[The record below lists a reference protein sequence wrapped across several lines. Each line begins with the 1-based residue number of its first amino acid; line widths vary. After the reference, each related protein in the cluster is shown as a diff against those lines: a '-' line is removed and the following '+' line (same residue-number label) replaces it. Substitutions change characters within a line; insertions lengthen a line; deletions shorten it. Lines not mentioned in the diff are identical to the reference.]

1 MFAPK
6 NILVPTDFSKYA
18 DTILRT
24 AVDIAT
30 TYDSNIYLLH
40 AIDNTISRKSIDY
53 GISYEEIKQ
62 IEENSIN
69 AATEKLKK
77 QTAAIT
83 KTDKVKIIPYTK
95 IGDPAEVILKEQK
108 AKKIDLIIIASHG
121 RSGIV
126 RYLMGS
132 VATKVAKSS
141 KGPVLLVKP
150 HMK

>member
-18 DTILRT
+18 DAALKI
-24 AVDIAT
+24 AVDMAV
-30 TYDSNIYLLH
+30 TYDANIYLVH

-69 AATEKLKK
+69 ASGEKLAK
-77 QTAAIT
+77 QAANII
-83 KTDKVKIIPYTK
+83 KNGNIKVVQVTK

-108 AKKIDLIIIASHG
+108 AKKVDLIVIASHG

-132 VATKVAKSS
+132 VATKVTKSAKC
-141 KGPVLLVKP
+141 PVMLVKV
-150 HMK
+150 